1 MSQYG
6 IISISQRTINI
17 INCTQEG
24 ASLISKNETVK
35 EKMCICF
42 NVKAAVAKWIQSTLI
57 VLFEFMLMK
66 LT

>member
-17 INCTQEG
+17 IDCAQEG
-24 ASLISKNETVK
+24 ASLISKNGTVK

-42 NVKAAVAKWIQSTLI
+42 KVKVTVAKWIQSTLI
-57 VLFEFMLMK
+57 VLREFILMK

>member
-17 INCTQEG
+17 IDCAQEG
-24 ASLISKNETVK
+24 ASLISKNGTVK

-42 NVKAAVAKWIQSTLI
+42 NVKVTVAKWIQSTLI
-57 VLFEFMLMK
+57 VLHEFILMK
-66 LT
+66 MT